1 MLFILHATCSC
12 IPMHRFFP
20 FNIFFNIFWTVLGL
34 FWLSSLFLPLF
45 VYVSLLLW
53 HPNVNL
59 LYPITLFVPGHLLLL
74 IPPPFLFSSVM
85 RRPNRTSLRTFLNEA
100 FIRNAESFCQTF
112 LTLTHCHS
120 QSGLGVTVWC
130 PDHMSIHADPGVLLQ
145 HAWIWFFSTSFY
157 HSCLRYTHCCH
168 TGDCLQCAPCS

>member
-85 RRPNRTSLRTFLNEA
+85 RRPNQTSLRTFLDEA

-112 LTLTHCHS
+112 LTLTYPLLFTVRVGSHC
-120 QSGLGVTVWC
+120 VTSRSPVHPCWSRSFTLTC
-130 PDHMSIHADPGVLLQ
+130 MDSILQ
-145 HAWIWFFSTSFY
+145 YLSPSVPLSYTS
-157 HSCLRYTHCCH
+157 
-168 TGDCLQCAPCS
+168 A